1 MSSQRSWGIIE
12 SRLSVNSADPQLG
25 VEQREDNLERDAES
39 KRQRRAR
46 ALGERQ
52 RVGASALL
60 RTAWRVLKRALSGPS
75 T

>member
-1 MSSQRSWGIIE
+1 MSSQRSCGIIE

-25 VEQREDNLERDAES
+25 VEQREDN
-39 KRQRRAR
+39 
-46 ALGERQ
+46 LGERQ